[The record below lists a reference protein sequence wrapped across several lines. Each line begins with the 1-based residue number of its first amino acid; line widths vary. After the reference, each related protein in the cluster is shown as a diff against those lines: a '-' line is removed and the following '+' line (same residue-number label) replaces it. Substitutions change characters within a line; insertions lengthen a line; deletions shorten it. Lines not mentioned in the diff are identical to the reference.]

1 MELSGAAEPPGTFI
15 EAVQQ
20 RLRAD
25 IVSGKLAPRE
35 KLRLSELKNRYEM
48 GSSPLREALSRL
60 VGEGLVT
67 FEGNKGFR
75 VRDLSREDL
84 ADIAYMRTAVE
95 TFAVR
100 TAIERGGMEWESA
113 LVGALHALVTTTR
126 DTNTDR
132 ASLDAWNI
140 AHDRFHEALIS
151 ACGSPRVMETQ
162 RRLAEHHNRYRRTF
176 MGDNFPRQLLIDEH
190 TRIAEAALARD
201 ADRAAALLGRHM
213 VITSDFYA
221 DALAAKK
228 QPTNAENAEVA

>member
-1 MELSGAAEPPGTFI
+1 MPRGHLLS
-15 EAVQQ
+15 
-20 RLRAD
+20 RAPKTRQ
-25 IVSGKLAPRE
+25 IGGRG
-35 KLRLSELKNRYEM
+35 RLSSVPETLLRSIVAGFQAERPGSEAEDCRVIRRGMGFVVTIRAM

-75 VRDLSREDL
+75 VGGLSREDL

-100 TAIERGGMEWESA
+100 TAIERGGMEWESG

-126 DTNTDR
+126 DTDTDR

-176 MGDNFPRQLLIDEH
+176 MGDNLPRQVLI
-190 TRIAEAALARD
+190 
-201 ADRAAALLGRHM
+201 
-213 VITSDFYA
+213 
-221 DALAAKK
+221 
-228 QPTNAENAEVA
+228 

>member
-1 MELSGAAEPPGTFI
+1 MLNGTAETPCTYI
-15 EAVQQ
+15 EVVQE

-35 KLRLSELKNRYEM
+35 KLRLAELKSRYAM

-84 ADIAYMRTAVE
+84 FDIAYMRTAVE
-95 TFAVR
+95 SFAVR
-100 TAIERGGMEWESA
+100 TAIERGGMEWESG

-126 DTNTDR
+126 DTTTDR
-132 ASLDAWNI
+132 ASLDVWNI

-190 TRIAEAALARD
+190 TGIAEAALARNP
-201 ADRAAALLGRHM
+201 DRAASILGQHM
-213 VITSDFYA
+213 VITSAFYA
-221 DALAAKK
+221 DALTAKG
-228 QPTNAENAEVA
+228 QPATEQKAEVA

>member
-1 MELSGAAEPPGTFI
+1 MNLNMGVTVAAEPPGTYI

-25 IVSGKLAPRE
+25 IVSGQLAPRE

-100 TAIERGGMEWESA
+100 TAIERGGMEWESGI
-113 LVGALHALVTTTR
+113 VGALHALVALTR
-126 DTNTDR
+126 DTATDR

-151 ACGSPRVMETQ
+151 ACGSPRVMQTQ
-162 RRLAEHHNRYRRTF
+162 SRLAEHHNRYRRTF
-176 MGDNFPRQLLIDEH
+176 MGENLPRQLLIDEH
-190 TRIAEAALARD
+190 TGIAEAALARD
-201 ADRAAALLGRHM
+201 ADRASGLLGRHM

-221 DALAAKK
+221 QVLAAKE
-228 QPTNAENAEVA
+228 QPQA

>member
-1 MELSGAAEPPGTFI
+1 MALSGAAEPPGTYI

-100 TAIERGGMEWESA
+100 TAIERGGMEWESG

-126 DTNTDR
+126 DTDTDR

-176 MGDNFPRQLLIDEH
+176 MGDNLPRQVLIDEH
-190 TRIAEAALARD
+190 TSIAEAALARD

-221 DALAAKK
+221 DALASKE
-228 QPTNAENAEVA
+228 QPANAENAEVA